1 MSIVIDLKEKVLNG
15 GLIDKSDA
23 MQLWEADY
31 DELCS
36 AANEIREKFCS
47 NNFDICT
54 IVNGKSGKCSENCK
68 FCSQSSFY
76 HTCAG
81 EYPLLDKESIVK
93 EAMNNAEQGMLRF
106 SIVTSGRRLNDKE
119 VDIMC
124 DVIREIRKNTD
135 ISICASFGLLNEEQ
149 YRKLKDAGVARIHN
163 NIETSENNFPNVCTT
178 HTFSD
183 KINAIKAAQK
193 AGLDICSGGIMGLGE
208 NNEDRVDMAFTLREL
223 NVKSIPVNMLNPI
236 PGTPFEN
243 NKKLTEKD
251 MCRICAIYRFIL
263 PDAFIRLAGGR
274 GLMENKGRDCFLS
287 GANAAISGN
296 MLTTSG
302 ITFETDLALLKKLN
316 FNPVLCESN

>member
-1 MSIVIDLKEKVLNG
+1 MSIVTDLKEKVLNG

-23 MQLWEADY
+23 MQLWEVDY

-251 MCRICAIYRFIL
+251 MCRICAVYRFIL

-302 ITFETDLALLKKLN
+302 ITFETDLALLKELN

>member
-1 MSIVIDLKEKVLNG
+1 MSIVTDLKEKVLNG
-15 GLIDKSDA
+15 GLIDKSEA
-23 MQLWEADY
+23 MQLWEVDY

-135 ISICASFGLLNEEQ
+135 ISVCASFGLLNEEQ

-251 MCRICAIYRFIL
+251 MCRICAVYRFIL

-302 ITFETDLALLKKLN
+302 ITFETDLALLKELN

>member
-1 MSIVIDLKEKVLNG
+1 MSIVTDLKEKVLNG
-15 GLIDKSDA
+15 GLIDKSEA

-251 MCRICAIYRFIL
+251 MCRICAVYRFIL

-302 ITFETDLALLKKLN
+302 ITFETDLALLKELN

>member
-1 MSIVIDLKEKVLNG
+1 MSIVTDLKEKVLNG
-15 GLIDKSDA
+15 GLIDKSEA

-251 MCRICAIYRFIL
+251 MCRICAVYRFIL

>member
-1 MSIVIDLKEKVLNG
+1 MSIVTDLKEKVLNG

-302 ITFETDLALLKKLN
+302 ITFETDLALLKELN

>member
-1 MSIVIDLKEKVLNG
+1 MSIVTDLKEKVLNG
-15 GLIDKSDA
+15 GLIDKSEA

-135 ISICASFGLLNEEQ
+135 ISICASCGLLNEEQ

-163 NIETSENNFPNVCTT
+163 NIETSENNFQNVCTT

-251 MCRICAIYRFIL
+251 MCRICAVYRFIL

-302 ITFETDLALLKKLN
+302 ITFETDLALLKELN

>member
-1 MSIVIDLKEKVLNG
+1 MSIVTDLKEKVLNG

-23 MQLWEADY
+23 MQLWKADY

-149 YRKLKDAGVARIHN
+149 YRKLKDAGIARIHN

-183 KINAIKAAQK
+183 KISAIKAAQK

-302 ITFETDLALLKKLN
+302 ITFETDLALLKELN

>member
-1 MSIVIDLKEKVLNG
+1 MSIVTDLKEKVLNG

-135 ISICASFGLLNEEQ
+135 ISVCASFGLLNEEQ

-193 AGLDICSGGIMGLGE
+193 AGIDICSGGIMGLGE

-251 MCRICAIYRFIL
+251 MCRICAVYRFIL

-302 ITFETDLALLKKLN
+302 ITFETDLALLKELN

>member
-1 MSIVIDLKEKVLNG
+1 MSIVTDLKEKVLNG

-23 MQLWEADY
+23 MQLWEVDY

-183 KINAIKAAQK
+183 KISAIKAAQK

-302 ITFETDLALLKKLN
+302 ITFETDLALLKELN

>member
-1 MSIVIDLKEKVLNG
+1 MSIVTDLKEKVLNG
-15 GLIDKSDA
+15 GLIDKSEA
-23 MQLWEADY
+23 MQLWEVDY

-135 ISICASFGLLNEEQ
+135 ISVCASFGLLNEEQ

-208 NNEDRVDMAFTLREL
+208 NNENRVDMAFTLREL

-251 MCRICAIYRFIL
+251 MCRICAVYRFIL

-302 ITFETDLALLKKLN
+302 ITFETDLALLKELN

>member
-1 MSIVIDLKEKVLNG
+1 MSIVTDLKEKVLNG
-15 GLIDKSDA
+15 GLIDKSET
-23 MQLWEADY
+23 MQLWEVDY

-163 NIETSENNFPNVCTT
+163 NIETSENNFQNVCTT

-302 ITFETDLALLKKLN
+302 ITFETDLALLKELN

>member
-1 MSIVIDLKEKVLNG
+1 MSIVTDLKEKVLNG
-15 GLIDKSDA
+15 GLIDKSEA

-163 NIETSENNFPNVCTT
+163 NIETSENNFQNVCTT

-251 MCRICAIYRFIL
+251 MCRICAVYRFIL

-302 ITFETDLALLKKLN
+302 ITFETDLALLKELN

>member
-1 MSIVIDLKEKVLNG
+1 MSIVIDLMEKVLNG
-15 GLIDKSDA
+15 GLIDKSEA

-251 MCRICAIYRFIL
+251 MCRICAVYRFIL

-302 ITFETDLALLKKLN
+302 ITFETDLALLKELN

>member
-15 GLIDKSDA
+15 GLIDKSEA

-81 EYPLLDKESIVK
+81 EYPLLDMESIVK

-251 MCRICAIYRFIL
+251 MCRICAVYRFIL
-263 PDAFIRLAGGR
+263 PDVFIRLAGGR

>member
-1 MSIVIDLKEKVLNG
+1 MSIVTDLKEKVLNG

-23 MQLWEADY
+23 MQLWKADY

-183 KINAIKAAQK
+183 KISAIKAAQK

-302 ITFETDLALLKKLN
+302 ITFETDLALLKELN

>member
-1 MSIVIDLKEKVLNG
+1 MSIVTDLKEKVLNG
-15 GLIDKSDA
+15 GLIDKSEA

-302 ITFETDLALLKKLN
+302 ITFETDLALLKELN

>member
-1 MSIVIDLKEKVLNG
+1 MSIVTDLKEKVLNG
-15 GLIDKSDA
+15 GLIDKSEA
-23 MQLWEADY
+23 MQLWEVDY

-251 MCRICAIYRFIL
+251 MCRICAVYRFIL

-302 ITFETDLALLKKLN
+302 ITFETDLALLKELN

>member
-1 MSIVIDLKEKVLNG
+1 MSIVTDLKEKVLNG
-15 GLIDKSDA
+15 GLIDKSEA

-135 ISICASFGLLNEEQ
+135 ISICASFRLLNEEQ

-163 NIETSENNFPNVCTT
+163 NIETSENNFQNVCTT

-251 MCRICAIYRFIL
+251 MCRICAVYRFIL

-302 ITFETDLALLKKLN
+302 ITFETDLALLKELN

>member
-302 ITFETDLALLKKLN
+302 ITFETDLALLKELN

>member
-1 MSIVIDLKEKVLNG
+1 MSIVTDLKEKVLNG
-15 GLIDKSDA
+15 GLIDKSEA

-163 NIETSENNFPNVCTT
+163 NIETSENNFQNVCTT

-208 NNEDRVDMAFTLREL
+208 NNEDRVDMAFTIREL

-251 MCRICAIYRFIL
+251 MCRICAVYRFIL
-263 PDAFIRLAGGR
+263 PNAFIRLAGGR

-302 ITFETDLALLKKLN
+302 ITFETDLALLKELN

>member
-1 MSIVIDLKEKVLNG
+1 MSIVTDLKEKVLNG
-15 GLIDKSDA
+15 GLIDKSEA
-23 MQLWEADY
+23 MQLWEVDY

-223 NVKSIPVNMLNPI
+223 NVKSIPVNILNPI

-251 MCRICAIYRFIL
+251 MCRICAVYRFIL

-302 ITFETDLALLKKLN
+302 ITFETDLALLKELN

>member
-1 MSIVIDLKEKVLNG
+1 MSIVTDLKEKVLNG
-15 GLIDKSDA
+15 GLIDKSEA

>member
-1 MSIVIDLKEKVLNG
+1 MSIITDLKEKVVNG
-15 GLIDKSDA
+15 GLIDKSEA
-23 MQLWEADY
+23 MQLWEVDY

-135 ISICASFGLLNEEQ
+135 ISVCASFGLLNEEQ

-251 MCRICAIYRFIL
+251 MCRICAVYRFIL

-302 ITFETDLALLKKLN
+302 ITFETDLALLKELN

>member
-1 MSIVIDLKEKVLNG
+1 MSIVTDLKEKVLNG
-15 GLIDKSDA
+15 DLIDKSEA
-23 MQLWEADY
+23 MQLWEVDY

-135 ISICASFGLLNEEQ
+135 ISVCASFGLLNEEQ

-251 MCRICAIYRFIL
+251 MCRICAVYRFIL

-302 ITFETDLALLKKLN
+302 ITFETDLALLKELN

>member
-15 GLIDKSDA
+15 GLIDKSEA

-178 HTFSD
+178 HTFSN

-251 MCRICAIYRFIL
+251 MCRICAVYRFIL

-302 ITFETDLALLKKLN
+302 ITFETDLALLKELN

>member
-15 GLIDKSDA
+15 GLIDKSEA

-251 MCRICAIYRFIL
+251 MCRICAVYRFIL

-302 ITFETDLALLKKLN
+302 ITFETDLALLKELN

>member
-1 MSIVIDLKEKVLNG
+1 MSIVTDLKEKVLNG

-23 MQLWEADY
+23 MQLWEVDY

-163 NIETSENNFPNVCTT
+163 NIETSENNFQNVCTT

-251 MCRICAIYRFIL
+251 MCRICAVYRFIL

-302 ITFETDLALLKKLN
+302 ITFETDLALLKELN

>member
-1 MSIVIDLKEKVLNG
+1 MSIVTDLKEKVLNG
-15 GLIDKSDA
+15 GLIDKSEA
-23 MQLWEADY
+23 MQPWEADY

-251 MCRICAIYRFIL
+251 MCRICAVYRFIL

-302 ITFETDLALLKKLN
+302 ITFETDLVLLKELN

>member
-1 MSIVIDLKEKVLNG
+1 MSIVTDLKKKVLNG
-15 GLIDKSDA
+15 GFIDKSDA

-251 MCRICAIYRFIL
+251 MCRICAVYRFIL

-302 ITFETDLALLKKLN
+302 ITFETDLALLKELN

>member
-1 MSIVIDLKEKVLNG
+1 MSIVTDLKEKVLNG
-15 GLIDKSDA
+15 GLIDKSEA
-23 MQLWEADY
+23 IQLWEADY

-183 KINAIKAAQK
+183 KISAIKAAQK

-302 ITFETDLALLKKLN
+302 ITFETDLALLKELN

>member
-1 MSIVIDLKEKVLNG
+1 MSIVTDLKKKVLNG
-15 GLIDKSDA
+15 GFIDKSDA

-178 HTFSD
+178 HAFSD

-251 MCRICAIYRFIL
+251 MCRICAVYRFIL

-302 ITFETDLALLKKLN
+302 ITFETDLALLKELN

>member
-1 MSIVIDLKEKVLNG
+1 MSIVTDLKEKVLNG

-251 MCRICAIYRFIL
+251 MCRICAVYRFIL
-263 PDAFIRLAGGR
+263 PDVFIRLAGGR

-302 ITFETDLALLKKLN
+302 ITFETDLALLKELN

>member
-1 MSIVIDLKEKVLNG
+1 MSIVTDLKEKVLNG
-15 GLIDKSDA
+15 GLIDKSEA
-23 MQLWEADY
+23 MQLWEVDY

-302 ITFETDLALLKKLN
+302 ITFETDLALLKELN

>member
-1 MSIVIDLKEKVLNG
+1 MSIVTDLKEKVLNG

-23 MQLWEADY
+23 MQLWKADY

-93 EAMNNAEQGMLRF
+93 EAMKNAEQGMLRF

-251 MCRICAIYRFIL
+251 MCRICAVYRFIL

-302 ITFETDLALLKKLN
+302 ITFETDLALLKELN

>member
-15 GLIDKSDA
+15 GLIDKSEA

-251 MCRICAIYRFIL
+251 MCRICAVYRFIL

>member
-1 MSIVIDLKEKVLNG
+1 MSIVTDLKEKVLNG

-135 ISICASFGLLNEEQ
+135 ISVCASFGLLNEEQ

-208 NNEDRVDMAFTLREL
+208 NNEDRVNMAFTLREL

-251 MCRICAIYRFIL
+251 MCRICAVYRFIL

-302 ITFETDLALLKKLN
+302 ITFETDLALLKELN

>member
-1 MSIVIDLKEKVLNG
+1 MSIVIDLKEKILNG
-15 GLIDKSDA
+15 GLIDKSEA
-23 MQLWEADY
+23 MQLWEVDY

-76 HTCAG
+76 HTCVG